1 MKVLRDGDGF
11 ATRGRR
17 SVVGVGVFDGLHLGH
32 QKVIGRV
39 LSLARDHGALA
50 SIVTFDPHPASVLAP
65 ENAPRLIGTL
75 DQRLEGF
82 AALGVEQVRIVTFDH
97 ELASESA
104 TSFVERVLVGELR
117 ARDVVVGRDF
127 RFGHER
133 SGDVGLLEREGVT
146 HDFGVFVAPIY
157 GAATRWS
164 STVVRQALR
173 DADLDLANSILG
185 RPFTLRAR
193 VVHGD
198 ARGGDLGYPT
208 ANLLAAPSQ
217 LLPGSAIYAGAVRL
231 ADRSWWPAAIS
242 VGTRPQFYESG
253 DLLVEVHVLG
263 FDGDLYGAEIDVAFI
278 ERLRAEMTFADVG
291 QLVDQIARDVEQ
303 TAEVFKKFSPD
314 DSALLE

>member
-1 MKVLRDGDGF
+1 M
-11 ATRGRR
+11 RGRR

-39 LSLARDHGALA
+39 LSLARDH
-50 SIVTFDPHPASVLAP
+50 VTFDPHPASVLAP
-65 ENAPRLIGTL
+65 DSAPRLIATL

-82 AALGVEQVRIVTFDH
+82 AALGIDQVRIVTFDH

-104 TSFVERVLVGELR
+104 TGFVERVLVGELR
-117 ARDVVVGRDF
+117 ARDVVIGRDF

-133 SGDVGLLEREGVT
+133 SGDVDLLVREGIT
-146 HDFGVFVAPIY
+146 YDFGVFVAPIY

-164 STVVRQALR
+164 STVVRQALS
-173 DADLDLANSILG
+173 DGDLELANATLG

-198 ARGGDLGYPT
+198 ARGADLGYPT
-208 ANLLAAPSQ
+208 ANLLVAPTQ
-217 LLPGSAIYAGAVRL
+217 QLPGTAIYAGAVRM

-253 DLLVEVHVLG
+253 ALLVEVHVVG
-263 FDGDLYGAEIDVAFI
+263 FSGDLYGVDLDVAFI
-278 ERLRAEMTFADVG
+278 ERLRGEMTFADVG
-291 QLVDQIARDVEQ
+291 QLVEQIGRDVEQ